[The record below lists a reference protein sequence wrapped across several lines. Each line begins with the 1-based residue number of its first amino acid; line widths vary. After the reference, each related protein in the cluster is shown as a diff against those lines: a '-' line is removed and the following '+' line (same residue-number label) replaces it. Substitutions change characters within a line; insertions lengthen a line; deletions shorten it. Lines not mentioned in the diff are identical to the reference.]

1 MHPPIALRT
10 PLRGLPVGRR
20 DRVPSRRV
28 PTVVVP
34 DRLTPHVAAGH
45 PWLYADAVPAVA
57 GARTGDIVTLLG
69 AGRRKIGEAL
79 YDADSPI
86 ALRVLAT
93 RKAEPAGPELWR
105 RRIADAWA
113 LRHATLDLRATD
125 AFRVLHGEGDR
136 LPGVVVDHYAGF
148 LVLKLDTPAWLPHLP
163 DLTAVLTETCRPR
176 GIFYKGLTGERTQP
190 ASNKPDTVTN
200 TTRPDRSASAPPAK
214 STRPDRPAD
223 PEPEPRGARLLAG
236 DDPPEIIPVR
246 EHGMRL
252 LVDIRRGQKTGLFLD
267 QRDNRA
273 LVRQVARGRSVLN
286 LFAYT
291 GGFSLAAAL
300 GGATH
305 VTTVDIAKAAVA
317 AARENFLANQLDPD
331 AHAFVAADAFAHL
344 EACAAARQTFDL
356 VIVDPP
362 SFAPRRQAVPAAEAA
377 YARLNAA
384 AIRQVRP
391 GGLVACASCSSH
403 VPMDMFLHTILREA
417 SRQARRTL
425 RVLEVRHEPADHP
438 SPLHFPE
445 GRYLKFV
452 LAVAE

>member
-1 MHPPIALRT
+1 
-10 PLRGLPVGRR
+10 
-20 DRVPSRRV
+20 VPS
-28 PTVVVP
+28 VVVP

-45 PWLYADAVPAVA
+45 PWLYADAFPGVA
-57 GARTGDIVTLLG
+57 ARTGDIVTLLG
-69 AGRRKIGEAL
+69 AGRRKLGVAL

-93 RKAEPAGPELWR
+93 RKAEPAGPALWR

-113 LRHATLDLRATD
+113 LRRTTLDLSATD
-125 AFRVLHGEGDR
+125 AFRALHGEGDR

-148 LVLKLDTPAWLPHLP
+148 LIIKLDTPAWLPHLP
-163 DLTAVLTETCRPR
+163 DLTAALVDTCHPR
-176 GIFYKGLTGERTQP
+176 GIFYKGLTGERSQP
-190 ASNKPDTVTN
+190 ETADKRTRSPDATDRRARSPATDKRN
-200 TTRPDRSASAPPAK
+200 QRTAELEPDDSASSSSPAAP
-214 STRPDRPAD
+214 RD
-223 PEPEPRGARLLAG
+223 PRVLYGE
-236 DDPPEIIPVR
+236 DPPELIGVR
-246 EHGMRL
+246 EHGMRF
-252 LVDIRRGQKTGLFLD
+252 LVDVRRGQKTGLFLD

-300 GGATH
+300 GGAAH
-305 VTTVDIAKAAVA
+305 VTTVDIARPAVD
-317 AARENFLANQLDPD
+317 AARVNFQANDLDPA
-331 AHAFVAADAFAHL
+331 AHAFAAADAFDHL
-344 EACAAARQTFDL
+344 EACAAAQQTFDL

-362 SFAPRRQAVPAAEAA
+362 SFAPRKQAVPAAEAA

-403 VPMDMFLHTILREA
+403 IPMDMFLHTILREA
-417 SRQARRTL
+417 ARQARRTL

>member
-1 MHPPIALRT
+1 
-10 PLRGLPVGRR
+10 
-20 DRVPSRRV
+20 V

-45 PWLYADAVPAVA
+45 PWLYADALPVIP
-57 GARTGDIVTLLG
+57 GARTGDLVTLLNTD
-69 AGRRKIGEAL
+69 RRKLGEAL

-93 RKAEPAGPELWR
+93 RRSEPAGPALWR
-105 RRIADAWA
+105 RRIADAWD
-113 LRHATLDLRATD
+113 LRHAALDLRATD

-148 LVLKLDTPAWLPHLP
+148 LIIKLDTPAWLPHLT
-163 DLTAVLTETCRPR
+163 DLTAVLSDIIKPR
-176 GIFYKGLTGERTQP
+176 GIFFKGMTG
-190 ASNKPDTVTN
+190 
-200 TTRPDRSASAPPAK
+200 DRGDQAH
-214 STRPDRPAD
+214 RV
-223 PEPEPRGARLLAG
+223 LAG
-236 DDPPEIIPVR
+236 DDPPEHIAAR
-246 EHGMRL
+246 EHGMHF
-252 LVDIRRGQKTGLFLD
+252 LVDVRRGQKTGLFLD

-273 LVRQVARGRSVLN
+273 LVRQVSRGRRVLN

-305 VTTVDIAKAAVA
+305 VTTVDVARGAVA
-317 AARENFLANQLDPD
+317 GARTNFIANQLDPE
-331 AHAFVAADAFAHL
+331 AHSFIAADAFDHL
-344 EACAAARQTFDL
+344 AACAAADTTFDL
-356 VIVDPP
+356 VVVDPP
-362 SFAPRRQAVPAAEAA
+362 SFAPRKQALAAAEAA
-377 YARLNAA
+377 YVRLNAA

-403 VPMDMFLHTILREA
+403 VPMDLFLNKILRES

-425 RVLEVRHEPADHP
+425 RILEVRHEPADHP

-452 LAVAE
+452 LAIAE

>member
-1 MHPPIALRT
+1 M
-10 PLRGLPVGRR
+10 
-20 DRVPSRRV
+20 

-45 PWLYADAVPAVA
+45 PWLYADAVPAIA
-57 GARTGDIVTLLG
+57 GARTGDLVTLLG
-69 AGRRKIGEAL
+69 PGRRKIGDAL

-86 ALRVLAT
+86 ALRVLGG
-93 RKAEPAGPELWR
+93 RKDDPAGPALWR
-105 RRIADAWA
+105 RRVADAWA
-113 LRHATLDLRATD
+113 LRHAVLDLSATD

-136 LPGVVVDHYAGF
+136 LPGVVADHYAGW
-148 LVLKLDTPAWLPHLP
+148 LILKLDTPAWLPHLA
-163 DLTAVLTETCRPR
+163 DLTAALTEVCRPR
-176 GIFYKGLTGERTQP
+176 GIFFKGLTGER
-190 ASNKPDTVTN
+190 NNPDT
-200 TTRPDRSASAPPAK
+200 PDRI
-214 STRPDRPAD
+214 
-223 PEPEPRGARLLAG
+223 LAG
-236 DDPPEIIPVR
+236 DPPPDLIPIR
-246 EHGMRL
+246 EHGMHMH
-252 LVDIRRGQKTGLFLD
+252 VDVRRGQKTGLFLD

-273 LVRQVARGRSVLN
+273 LVRRVARGRAVLN

-305 VTTVDIAKAAVA
+305 VTTVDIARAAVA
-317 AARENFLANQLDPD
+317 AARANFAANDLDPD
-331 AHAFVAADAFAHL
+331 AHAFIAADAFDHL
-344 EACAAARQTFDL
+344 EACAAADESFDL

-362 SFAPRRQAVPAAEAA
+362 SFAPRRQALAAAESA

-384 AIRQVRP
+384 AIRRVRP

-403 VPMDMFLHTILREA
+403 VTMDLFITTILREA

-425 RVLEVRHEPADHP
+425 RLLEIRHQPADHP

-452 LAVAE
+452 LALVE

>member
-1 MHPPIALRT
+1 MPA
-10 PLRGLPVGRR
+10 
-20 DRVPSRRV
+20 
-28 PTVVVP
+28 VVVP
-34 DRLTPHVAAGH
+34 DRLTAHVAAGH
-45 PWLYADAVPAVA
+45 PWLYADAVPAIS
-57 GARTGDIVTLLG
+57 GARTGDLVTLLG
-69 AGRRKIGEAL
+69 AGRRKLGEAL

-93 RKAEPAGPELWR
+93 RRSEPAGPALWH

-113 LRHATLDLRATD
+113 LRHAVLDLRNTD

-148 LVLKLDTPAWLPHLP
+148 LIIKLDTPAWLPHLA
-163 DLTAVLTETCRPR
+163 DLTAVLSDICRPR
-176 GIFYKGLTGERTQP
+176 GIFFKGLTGERGDQ
-190 ASNKPDTVTN
+190 AHRV
-200 TTRPDRSASAPPAK
+200 
-214 STRPDRPAD
+214 
-223 PEPEPRGARLLAG
+223 LAG
-236 DDPPEIIPVR
+236 EDPPEHIAVR
-246 EHGMRL
+246 EHGMQL
-252 LVDIRRGQKTGLFLD
+252 LVDVRRGQKTGLFLD
-267 QRDNRA
+267 QRDNRH
-273 LVRQVARGRSVLN
+273 LVRQVARGRRVLN

-305 VTTVDIAKAAVA
+305 VTTVDVAKGAVA
-317 AARENFLANQLDPD
+317 GARTNFVANDLDPE
-331 AHAFVAADAFAHL
+331 AHAFVAADAFEHL
-344 EACAAARQTFDL
+344 AACAADDQTFDL

-362 SFAPRRQAVPAAEAA
+362 SFAPRRQALAAAEAA

-403 VPMDMFLHTILREA
+403 VPMDMFLNTILREA

-425 RVLEVRHEPADHP
+425 RILEVRHEPADHP

>member
-1 MHPPIALRT
+1 
-10 PLRGLPVGRR
+10 
-20 DRVPSRRV
+20 VPN
-28 PTVVVP
+28 VVVP

-45 PWLYADAVPAVA
+45 PWLYADAVPAVT

-69 AGRRKIGEAL
+69 TGRRKIGEAL

-86 ALRVLAT
+86 AL
-93 RKAEPAGPELWR
+93 
-105 RRIADAWA
+105 
-113 LRHATLDLRATD
+113 
-125 AFRVLHGEGDR
+125 RVLHGEGDR

-148 LVLKLDTPAWLPHLP
+148 LVIKLDTAAWLPHLP
-163 DLTAVLTETCRPR
+163 DLTAALADICRPR
-176 GIFYKGLTGERTQP
+176 GIFYKGMTGERGQ
-190 ASNKPDTVTN
+190 A
-200 TTRPDRSASAPPAK
+200 A
-214 STRPDRPAD
+214 
-223 PEPEPRGARLLAG
+223 GARLLAG
-236 DDPPEIIPVR
+236 DDPPELVDIR
-246 EHGMRL
+246 EHGMRM
-252 LVDIRRGQKTGLFLD
+252 LVDVRRGQKTGLFLD

-273 LVRQVARGRSVLN
+273 LVRQVARGRTVLN

-300 GGATH
+300 GGAAH
-305 VTTVDIAKAAVA
+305 VTTVDIARPAVD
-317 AARENFLANQLDPD
+317 AARANFLANDLDPD
-331 AHAFVAADAFAHL
+331 AHAFAAADAFEHL
-344 EACAAARQTFDL
+344 AACAAEQRSFDL
-356 VIVDPP
+356 VVVDPP
-362 SFAPRRQAVPAAEAA
+362 SFAPRKQAVPAAEAA

-425 RVLEVRHEPADHP
+425 RILEVRHEPADHP
-438 SPLHFPE
+438 SPLSFPE